1 MPDSLPSNTQAAN
14 NILSPLELGA
24 YFERIEYAGSCTPS
38 LEMLSAIHRQHAAT
52 IPFENLNPLLGLP
65 VKLDIQSLQ
74 QKIIRDKR
82 GGYCF
87 EQNLLLS
94 QVLKSL
100 RFDVRW
106 LSARVL
112 WNRPVGVPRGRTHML
127 LLVYINNEPFIAD
140 VGFGGLTLTSPIKL
154 KPGIEQATNHEPFRL
169 TKKENEF
176 ILEAKIKDD
185 WKALYSFGLQEQQLP
200 DFEITSYYL
209 CHYPESHF
217 IKMLRA
223 ARSAPG
229 YRYALNNNEFA
240 IHQLNGP
247 TERKIL
253 STAEDVMKV
262 LETVFLIRL
271 PEPYELKK
279 RIELVIEE
287 TIR

>member
-1 MPDSLPSNTQAAN
+1 MPDSSPTYTQAEN

-38 LEMLSAIHRQHAAT
+38 LETLSAIHRQHAAS

-65 VKLDIQSLQ
+65 VKLDVQSLQ
-74 QKIIRDKR
+74 QKMITDKR

-94 QVLKSL
+94 HVLKSL

-112 WNRPVGVPRGRTHML
+112 WNRPVGVSRARTHML
-127 LLVYINNEPFIAD
+127 LLVYINNEAFIAD

-154 KPGIEQATNHEPFRL
+154 EPGIEQTTNHESFRL
-169 TKKENEF
+169 IEKENEF
-176 ILEAKIKDD
+176 ILEAKIKDE
-185 WKALYSFGLQEQQLP
+185 WKALYSFSLQEQLLP
-200 DFEITSYYL
+200 DYEVTSYYL

-217 IKMLRA
+217 INMLRA

-240 IHQLNGP
+240 IHHLNGP

-253 STAEDVMKV
+253 STAEEVMNI
-262 LETVFLIRL
+262 LETVFLIKL
-271 PEPYELKK
+271 PGTAELKK
-279 RIELVIEE
+279 RIEALLQ
-287 TIR
+287 TAAQ